1 MSRGV
6 FRRCG
11 CRDVAGMQ
19 YAVLPDEATSAQRER
34 SCPAMAQDP
43 KHGRWSFRISAGMDP
58 VSKRRRQVNGKSYP
72 TKREAQKAR
81 NEAAVKV
88 DKGNYLA
95 PSRETFSAYLPRWL
109 ERAQRTGKG
118 LRPST
123 VENYARYIEQDI
135 APSGLGG
142 LRLEEIRRHH
152 INDFIDQLLEAK
164 RGAVT
169 VRRIVA
175 VVQGSLRAAAI
186 DQRIEVSPATM
197 LRLPKVDTD
206 PFTPWEPAQVGTF
219 LDTAAE
225 HRLGALFEVA
235 VFTGLRRGELL
246 GLGWEDIDFTR
257 RVVSVR
263 RNRTTAGEGQTKTD
277 AGMRTVDLDDRS
289 VGALVA
295 WKIAQVAEAEEW
307 GPAYSPS
314 GYVFTYEDGSPL
326 KPQYVTRLFDK
337 LRARAH
343 LPVMTLHGLRHMSA
357 SLMIASGTELVV
369 VSKRLGHSSISI
381 TSDIYGHLIGSASR
395 DAANM
400 AASLVPAK
408 RTTAHTMHAQRA
420 SNAEEAAPDFSET
433 ASDLHVSQSG

>member
-11 CRDVAGMQ
+11 CRDEAGMQ
-19 YAVLPDEATSAQRER
+19 YAVLPDEATHAQRER

-58 VSKRRRQVNGKSYP
+58 VSKRRRQVNGKSYA

-95 PSRETFSAYLPRWL
+95 PSRETFAEYLPKWL
-109 ERAQRTGKG
+109 ERHARTDDG

-123 VENYARYIEQDI
+123 VENYARYIAQDI

-142 LRLEEIRRHH
+142 LRLDEIRRHH
-152 INDFIDQLLEAK
+152 VSGFVDQLVK
-164 RGAVT
+164 DGRGAVT
-169 VRRIVA
+169 VRRIIA

-197 LRLPKVDTD
+197 LRLPKVPKV
-206 PFTPWEPAQVGTF
+206 PFAPWEPEQIGTF
-219 LDTAAE
+219 LDTAGG
-225 HRLGALFEVA
+225 HRLGVIFELA
-235 VFTGLRRGELL
+235 TFTGLRRGELV
-246 GLGWEDIDFTR
+246 GLHWQDIDLSR

-263 RNRTTAGEGQTKTD
+263 KAKTD
-277 AGMRTVDLDDRS
+277 AGIRTVDLDDRS

-295 WKIAQVAEAEEW
+295 WSVAQELEAAEW

-314 GYVFTYEDGSPL
+314 GHVFTYEDGTPL
-326 KPQYVTRLFDK
+326 KLQYVTRLFDK
-337 LRARAH
+337 LRVKAE
-343 LPVMTLHGLRHMSA
+343 LPKLTLHGLRHESA
-357 SLMIASGTELVV
+357 ALLISSGADIAL
-369 VSKRLGHSSISI
+369 VSKRLGHSTIAV
-381 TSDIYGHLIGSASR
+381 TSDTYGHLIGSASR

-408 RTTAHTMHAQRA
+408 RATAHTMHAQRA
-420 SNAEEAAPDFSET
+420 SNAEEAVPDFSET